1 MPLLTSTSFDRFLH
15 PLVYGEYPKTMQ
27 EIVRERLPKFTK
39 RELKIVKGSFDFIG
53 VNHYTSYYMYSPN
66 WTETSP
72 PGYQA
77 DWNAG
82 FACKT

>member
-1 MPLLTSTSFDRFLH
+1 MWISFDRFLH

-27 EIVRERLPKFTK
+27 EIVHDRLPKFTK
-39 RELKIVKGSFDFIG
+39 REVKIVKGGFDFIG
-53 VNHYTSYYMYSPN
+53 VNHYTSYYMFNPN

-77 DWNAG
+77 DWNVG